1 MLEPDIVNAIRR
13 LKALGHGTRS
23 IGKLLELD
31 RKTVRRWLDGPVE
44 RKQVREGARRLK
56 GPDEALA
63 RELFEGV
70 AEGNAV
76 VVVDELRTRGV
87 EVSARTVQRVVAPAR
102 QALAAATVATLRF
115 ESGPGE
121 QMQVDFGQKRVVI
134 DGVPV
139 LVHLMAAVLGYSR
152 RLFVKAFLVERSEDW
167 RDGILSAWR
176 HFGGVTR
183 VLLVDNSRCLVLQH
197 DVEKRHVTF
206 HPGLVALAR
215 DCGAQLRACAP
226 YRARTK
232 GKVESGVQ
240 YVKRN
245 ALAGRSFASFAELE
259 QHLSSWM
266 ERVDGRVHG
275 TTNEVPRERFRTEA
289 AALLPLPSSSL
300 RVRGERRR
308 ITRPAVI
315 VHRLDRET
323 CGLVVFGKHQRA
335 ADALMQRWNDHERRY
350 AAIVSGVVVKDEATV
365 RSRLVT
371 NERLD
376 RHSTNDGSGEE
387 AITHYTVVRRVEGAT
402 LLDVVLETGRRNQ
415 IRVHLAEQRHPILG
429 DDRYGGLQRHRRWDD
444 RHLALQARTLAF
456 PHPRTKAPLSFELPL
471 PAVFTRFLG
480 AVAVRA

>member
-13 LKALGHGTRS
+13 LKALGHGTRN

-139 LVHLMAAVLGYSR
+139 VVHLMAAVLGYSR

-183 VLLVDNSRCLVLQH
+183 VLLVDNSRCLILQH
-197 DVEKRHVTF
+197 DVEKRHVSF

-232 GKVESGVQ
+232 GKVESGVK

-266 ERVDGRVHG
+266 ERADGRVHG
-275 TTNEVPRERFRTEA
+275 TTNEVPRERFRAEA

-300 RVRGERRR
+300 RVRGERRLR
-308 ITRPAVI
+308 RRVSNDGFVDVDTVRYSVPVEHVARNAEVAIVEDEVVVIVDGKVVATHQRTTEPHSVVEDVGHRRGLYRPAPSSEPAPSTAPVSPS
-315 VHRLDRET
+315 LSSFDRPLTVYAEV
-323 CGLVVFGKHQRA
+323 LEL
-335 ADALMQRWNDHERRY
+335 DALPRP
-350 AAIVSGVVVKDEATV
+350 SGLCSADSSTGPGRPIAELRGKCEALAV
-365 RSRLVT
+365 
-371 NERLD
+371 
-376 RHSTNDGSGEE
+376 G
-387 AITHYTVVRRVEGAT
+387 GA
-402 LLDVVLETGRRNQ
+402 
-415 IRVHLAEQRHPILG
+415 P
-429 DDRYGGLQRHRRWDD
+429 
-444 RHLALQARTLAF
+444 
-456 PHPRTKAPLSFELPL
+456 
-471 PAVFTRFLG
+471 
-480 AVAVRA
+480 